1 MKEKKNGARGASISL
16 KKTLSGFFERT
27 PEVKTAYLYGS
38 QALGKTGP
46 LSDVDVAVLLDNSLD
61 AHQRFRLILR
71 LTGELSE
78 ILGGKRI
85 DLVDINS
92 SPLLLKEN
100 ILKNGVL
107 ISTKD
112 EDERVRTEVA
122 IMREYL
128 DRDYYVQRRA
138 NTVIKRIASAGLE

>member
-1 MKEKKNGARGASISL
+1 M
-16 KKTLSGFFERT
+16 
-27 PEVKTAYLYGS
+27 
-38 QALGKTGP
+38 
-46 LSDVDVAVLLDNSLD
+46 
-61 AHQRFRLILR
+61 
-71 LTGELSE
+71 
-78 ILGGKRI
+78 
-85 DLVDINS
+85 DINS